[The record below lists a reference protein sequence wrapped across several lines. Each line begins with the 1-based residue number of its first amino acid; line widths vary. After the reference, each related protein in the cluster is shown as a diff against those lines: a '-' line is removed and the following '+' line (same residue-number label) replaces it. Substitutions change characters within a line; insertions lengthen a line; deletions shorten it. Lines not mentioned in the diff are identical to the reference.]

1 MNTQNSSPAPKILV
15 IDDEMAMLFLLEGQL
30 TRAGYSVA
38 TAASG
43 PEGLQK
49 ATEFLP
55 DLILLDLMM
64 PRMDGFEVCYRIR
77 QHPALVDTPVIFLT
91 ASMTRENKLRA
102 FAAGADDYVV
112 KPFKSDELLARVTA
126 VLKRR
131 AQKSEGNGRV
141 VSFFGVQPRAGT
153 TTLAVQYSEAL
164 GTQHGHN
171 VVLIDLAGSTGQIAP
186 LLQLYS
192 EPSIE
197 DVLTQPAFTGDPVK
211 ILALAQRHRANCWVL
226 PAAIDANRADG
237 LSTGLRTMLAAL
249 TAAGYHVVIDA
260 GSTLDALALAALQQS
275 EVTHLITAEGVHGNR
290 QLNTFLAAAAGHT
303 LDSRRLRTVVN
314 DVHGLGE
321 APVVDATA
329 HACIRQASEQQR
341 PFLWLQDQ
349 GIGSLLLSALS

>member
-1 MNTQNSSPAPKILV
+1 MNTHNTGLSNKVLI

-30 TRAGYSVA
+30 TRAGFTIA
-38 TAASG
+38 TAANG
-43 PEGLQK
+43 PDGLQK
-49 ATEFLP
+49 AAEFQP

-77 QHPALVDTPVIFLT
+77 QHPTLVDTPVIVLT

-126 VLKRR
+126 VLQRR
-131 AQKSEGNGRV
+131 TRKSDGNGRV
-141 VSFFGVQPRAGT
+141 VSFFGIQPRAGT
-153 TTLAVQYSEAL
+153 TTLTVQFSEAL
-164 GTQHGHN
+164 AIQHGHN
-171 VVLIDLAGSTGQIAP
+171 VVLIDLAGENGHIAP

-197 DVLTQPAFTGDPVK
+197 DVLAQPAFTGDPVK

-226 PAAIDANRADG
+226 PAAIASRRSDE
-237 LSTGLRTMLAAL
+237 LAAGLQVLLQAL
-249 TAAGYHVVIDA
+249 TTAGYHVVIDA
-260 GSTLDALALAALQQS
+260 GAALDALALAALQQS
-275 EVTHLITAEGVHGNR
+275 DVTHLVTAEGVRGNR
-290 QLNTFLAAAAGHT
+290 KLNAFLAAASGHR
-303 LDSRRLRTVVN
+303 LDSQRLRTVVN

-321 APVVDATA
+321 APATDARA
-329 HACIRQASEQQR
+329 HACIPQASEQQR

-349 GIGSLLLSALS
+349 GMLALLSPAL